1 MIYAKKIKKNL
12 RISKKMLNF
21 ATDIKNIN
29 LKYVNWV

>member
-21 ATDIKNIN
+21 AAKIKNIN